1 LSQRMSKLEERAIK
15 LLLEHES
22 SGVLQSDLWHMLDVT
37 SREGSRI
44 AIKLENKGMVKRVK
58 EFAND
63 RWTRR
68 LVPLVRRIEVG
79 ALKGCPCPACEHN
92 DSCRSTGTATPATC
106 ATLESWI
113 LESSS
118 EETAKDKDEPALE
131 VGT

>member
-1 LSQRMSKLEERAIK
+1 MSKLEERAIK

-92 DSCRSTGTATPATC
+92 DSCRSTGTATPAAC
-106 ATLESWI
+106 ATLERWI

-118 EETAKDKDEPALE
+118 EETAKDKDEPPLE

>member
-1 LSQRMSKLEERAIK
+1 LSQRMSRLEEKAIK

-22 SGVLQSDLWHMLDVT
+22 SGLLQSDLWHMLNVT

-92 DSCRSTGTATPATC
+92 DSCRSTGTASPATC
-106 ATLESWI
+106 PTLEAWV
-113 LESSS
+113 LELSS
-118 EETAKDKDEPALE
+118 EEMAKEEDEPHLE
-131 VGT
+131 VET